1 MSGGGGHNG
10 EGQGEGPG
18 RKTFARLWSSL
29 HTIHCHIYIYI
40 YVAPPPDP
48 TSSSVAAVFLAGQL
62 SVGLGILLQLNPY
75 SQALGASSLALV
87 ATYPLMK
94 RITGWPQAFLGLTF
108 NWGALLGGLWG
119 SPARVWVGVREVRL
133 RRCHYCD

>member
-10 EGQGEGPG
+10 EGQGEGPD
-18 RKTFARLWSSL
+18 RKTFARVMVIPPRHLL
-29 HTIHCHIYIYI
+29 PYIYI
-40 YVAPPPDP
+40 YVVPPPDP

-87 ATYPLMK
+87 VTYPLMK

-119 SPARVWVGVREVRL
+119 SRARVWVDVREGRVRG
-133 RRCHYCD
+133 CQYCG